1 MNHNGTKVLKT
12 EHLILRPMQV
22 RDAED
27 MYRNWASDPE
37 VTKYLTWQPH
47 ASLDVTRAI
56 LADWEAQYKDP
67 KYYHWGMELDGQLVG
82 TVGVVDVNERAR
94 AMELGYCMSR
104 AYWGKGLM
112 TEAVCAVRDYLIGE
126 GNVNRL
132 VIRHAVQNPAS
143 GRVATKCGF
152 RQEGVLREAYAVST
166 GEPVDLAV
174 HGLLKREWK
183 EA

>member
-1 MNHNGTKVLKT
+1 MNHSGTKVLKT
-12 EHLILRPMQV
+12 ERLTLRPMQV

-27 MYRNWASDPE
+27 MYRNWAADPE

-56 LADWEAQYKDP
+56 LADWEAQYGKPD
-67 KYYHWGMELDGQLVG
+67 YYHWGMELDGQLIGAVS
-82 TVGVVDVNERAR
+82 VVDVNERAR

-104 AYWGKGLM
+104 VHWGKGLM
-112 TEAVCAVRDYLIGE
+112 TEAVCAVRDYLFGE
-126 GNVNRL
+126 VNANRL

-143 GRVATKCGF
+143 GRVAEKCGF
-152 RQEGVLREAYAVST
+152 IREGVLREAHVTST
-166 GEPVDLAV
+166 GELVDLVTLA
-174 HGLLKREWK
+174 LLQRDWE